1 MVKKAVLKRIV
12 NLTRRYADEYEGDS
26 QLKVLIDNG
35 EEVTAKTVFDLAK
48 EGDALAL
55 IVYKNFSRYL
65 GLAAANIG
73 STLNPSK
80 IVIGGGV
87 SAAGDFLLDGVRKVF
102 EENSFPQVRESTQL
116 ALATLGNDAGV
127 IGAASLVLQ

>member
-1 MVKKAVLKRIV
+1 MKA
-12 NLTRRYADEYEGDS
+12 
-26 QLKVLIDNG
+26 LIDNG
-35 EEVTAKTVFDLAK
+35 EEVTAKIVFDLAK

-55 IVYKNFSRYL
+55 IVYKNFARYL
-65 GLAAANIG
+65 GLAIANIG

-102 EENSFPQVRESTQL
+102 EENAFPQVRESTQL